1 MTRSEMT
8 AVFLASLDE
17 LAAEPTYNGGT
28 PERPSLDCDTVLTVF
43 LEQVHNWSDI
53 PYPAIRAMF
62 AALLE
67 HLPMDEAER
76 LCAVAGDELEV
87 IERCRAEQEAERQA
101 KRAAETATMLD
112 NLETLR
118 TESPEKYQQAMG
130 MLAKALAKVASEGPS
145 LAMS

>member
-8 AVFLASLDE
+8 AAFLATLDE
-17 LAAEPTYNGGT
+17 LATHPTFSGGT
-28 PERPSLDCDTVLTVF
+28 PGRPQLDCDTVMSIL
-43 LEQVHNWSDI
+43 LEQVDAWHDI

-130 MLAKALAKVASEGPS
+130 LLAKALAKVQVVA
-145 LAMS
+145 